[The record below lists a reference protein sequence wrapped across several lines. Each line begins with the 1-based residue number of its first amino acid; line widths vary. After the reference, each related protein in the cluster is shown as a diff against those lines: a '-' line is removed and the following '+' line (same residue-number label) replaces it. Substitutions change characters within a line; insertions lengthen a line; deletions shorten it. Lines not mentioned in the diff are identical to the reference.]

1 MRTNMREFERTLQV
15 DVRVPIKAQEPLGS
29 VSLSLFSRYRVQVHA
44 FRIQCCLGRPSR
56 FHR

>member
-29 VSLSLFSRYRVQVHA
+29 VSLSLFS
-44 FRIQCCLGRPSR
+44 
-56 FHR
+56 